1 MPYLR
6 SKLHAIYNK
15 EREVALQASLWGE
28 GDERFT
34 NDYFDAGANSI
45 VSTSSSD
52 TEASARERFK
62 KKIQKVV
69 AACYPWIHAGNEG
82 LGSSTLGLINILG
95 FQCAFYF
102 SFIYSKIKVLT

>member
-28 GDERFT
+28 GDERFNT
-34 NDYFDAGANSI
+34 DYFDSGANSI

-52 TEASARERFK
+52 TEGSARERLK
-62 KKIQKVV
+62 KRIQKVV

-82 LGSSTLGLINILG
+82 LGSSTFELINILR
-95 FQCAFYF
+95 FQCAFF
-102 SFIYSKIKVLT
+102 FHLFIVKLRS